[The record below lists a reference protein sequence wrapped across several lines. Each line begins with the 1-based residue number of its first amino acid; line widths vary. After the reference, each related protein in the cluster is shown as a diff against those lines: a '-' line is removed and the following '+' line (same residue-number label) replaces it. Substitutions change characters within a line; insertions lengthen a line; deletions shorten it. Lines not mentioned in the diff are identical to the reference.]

1 MRIQIKYNG
10 DSNLPKD
17 RNHMTKNGREVLSKT
32 FKSFDEA
39 ICFWLECDFYS
50 GAVTTLE
57 EIFNKEGVKKLF
69 NNELKQE
76 ENANELK
83 VFNPPLLDEK
93 A

>member
-17 RNHMTKNGREVLSKT
+17 RDHMTKRGREVLSKT
-32 FKSFDEA
+32 FKSLDEA

-69 NNELKQE
+69 KQE
-76 ENANELK
+76 KMQVLD
-83 VFNPPLLDEK
+83 PPLEEK